1 MVLHMAGIIIM
12 YAFIS
17 NPYQAVLLV
26 VFSMIDNLDGDFSM
40 LGENLDLLL
49 DALSL
54 NSSEIN

>member
-1 MVLHMAGIIIM
+1 MAGIIIM